1 MVDTK
6 DLKSLLQ
13 QELNRLA
20 EIRDELRVQMT
31 LAKADAKA
39 EFDKLEVHWE
49 RVQEE
54 LQRVATHTKEPVQT
68 ISAAAKQLIDELK
81 QGYERVREQL
91 KAAAK

>member
-6 DLKSLLQ
+6 DLKGLLQ

-20 EIRDELRVQMT
+20 EIRDELRVQLS
-31 LAKADAKA
+31 LAKADAQT
-39 EFDKLEVHWE
+39 EFNKLEVHWE

-54 LQRVATHTKEPVQT
+54 LQRVATHTKEPVQN

-81 QGYERVREQL
+81 QGYERVREQI
-91 KAAAK
+91 KASAK